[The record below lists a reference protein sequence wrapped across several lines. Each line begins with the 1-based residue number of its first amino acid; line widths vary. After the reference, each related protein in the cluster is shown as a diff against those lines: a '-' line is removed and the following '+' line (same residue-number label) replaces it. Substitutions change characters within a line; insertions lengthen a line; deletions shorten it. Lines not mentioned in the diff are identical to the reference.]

1 MSNLPD
7 NFSLSSFE
15 DRYPAENERLIEAQ
29 EQLIALKDTLAG
41 LDKIDEPTDEQ
52 VHDMILL
59 EDQISELTLK
69 IEDMEG
75 A

>member
-7 NFSLSSFE
+7 NFSLPSFE
-15 DRYPAENERLIEAQ
+15 DRYPPENERLIEAQ
-29 EQLIALKDTLAG
+29 EQLAALKDALEG

-52 VHDMILL
+52 VRDMILL
-59 EDQISELTLK
+59 EDQISELALK

-75 A
+75 

>member
-7 NFSLSSFE
+7 NFSQSSFE
-15 DRYPAENERLIEAQ
+15 GRYPPENERLIEAQ
-29 EQLIALKDTLAG
+29 EQLAALKDALAG
-41 LDKIDEPTDEQ
+41 LEKIEETTDDQARE
-52 VHDMILL
+52 MILL
-59 EDQISELTLK
+59 EDQIFELALK